1 MITAFFFCVL
11 RQSCTKHLHFA
22 SFAQFAT
29 EFCQITQCCPAL
41 WYSFQHVDKLKTF
54 TKFKMI
60 STKNSSSHNNDR
72 LDCMLLGRKACYHN
86 LYPLVAFF
94 GDLLKVDFF
103 YLFPNL

>member
-1 MITAFFFCVL
+1 MITAFFSVCSGRAALSTFILLPLLSLV
-11 RQSCTKHLHFA
+11 
-22 SFAQFAT
+22 T

-60 STKNSSSHNNDR
+60 STKNSSSNNNDR

-86 LYPLVAFF
+86 LHPLVAFF
-94 GDLLKVDFF
+94 ETL
-103 YLFPNL
+103 